1 MNIDELAQKLE
12 KMFNSGENKNAMTQL
27 FMIIYYDEIT
37 RLCQKEFYSINSFC
51 MTLQEKAYLSGKTYY
66 IELKKGYKLAKYVK
80 VRTEYINH
88 W

>member
-51 MTLQEKAYLSGKTYY
+51 MALQEKAHLSGKTYY

>member
-37 RLCQKEFYSINSFC
+37 RLHIPEHTRS
-51 MTLQEKAYLSGKTYY
+51 LSGS
-66 IELKKGYKLAKYVK
+66 L
-80 VRTEYINH
+80 
-88 W
+88 

>member
-37 RLCQKEFYSINSFC
+37 RLCQKEFWNVRWKRTDSKTFG
-51 MTLQEKAYLSGKTYY
+51 EK
-66 IELKKGYKLAKYVK
+66 
-80 VRTEYINH
+80 
-88 W
+88 

>member
-37 RLCQKEFYSINSFC
+37 RLCQKEFYSINSF
-51 MTLQEKAYLSGKTYY
+51 SGKTYY

>member
-37 RLCQKEFYSINSFC
+37 RLCQKEFYSIN
-51 MTLQEKAYLSGKTYY
+51 
-66 IELKKGYKLAKYVK
+66 
-80 VRTEYINH
+80 
-88 W
+88 

>member
-37 RLCQKEFYSINSFC
+37 RLCQKAI
-51 MTLQEKAYLSGKTYY
+51 L
-66 IELKKGYKLAKYVK
+66 
-80 VRTEYINH
+80 R
-88 W
+88 

>member
-1 MNIDELAQKLE
+1 MNIDELAQRLE

-51 MTLQEKAYLSGKTYY
+51 MTLQEKAHLSGKTYY